1 MTDDSSEGPSPELV
15 EFVKAL
21 ARFAVAR
28 DFDRALKD
36 ARAARGQTI
45 ESTSPLTPQDDGRPY
60 SVAQLAERWGCS
72 GSVVRKLINQ
82 EELQFFRIGTL
93 IRISAAEVQ
102 RYERA
107 AAPTPITPPVEEA
120 VQAAKPPR
128 IIPRAARRRKP
139 IVINRS
145 KGEA

>member
-1 MTDDSSEGPSPELV
+1 MTERSHILPEHDV
-15 EFVKAL
+15 
-21 ARFAVAR
+21 
-28 DFDRALKD
+28 
-36 ARAARGQTI
+36 
-45 ESTSPLTPQDDGRPY
+45 RPY
-60 SVAQLAERWGCS
+60 SVAQLADRWGCS
-72 GSVVRKLINQ
+72 GNVVRKLINQ
-82 EELQFFRIGTL
+82 GELQFFRIGTL

-120 VQAAKPPR
+120 VPAAKPPR

-145 KGEA
+145 KGDA